1 VKLVKLQSA
10 DGPVYVNPEQV
21 ASIQPAL
28 TPSHILAR
36 QKQLGV
42 PPVDNGCVCV
52 TTGTTTLLI
61 LGTMESVYAELAHVE
76 DEYYDHGE
84 AYDEAR
90 GKL

>member
-1 VKLVKLQSA
+1 MKLVKLQGAGSA
-10 DGPVYVNPEQV
+10 VYVNPEHV
-21 ASIQPAL
+21 TSIEPAL
-28 TPSHILAR
+28 TPTHILAR
-36 QKQLGV
+36 QKQLGI
-42 PPVDNGCVCV
+42 PPVDNGCVYV

-61 LGTMESVYAELAHVE
+61 LGTVESVYAELAHVE